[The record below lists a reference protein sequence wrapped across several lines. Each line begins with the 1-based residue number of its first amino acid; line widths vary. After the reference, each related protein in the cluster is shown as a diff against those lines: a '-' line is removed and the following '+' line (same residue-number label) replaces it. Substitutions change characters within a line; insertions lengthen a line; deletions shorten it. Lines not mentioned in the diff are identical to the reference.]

1 MRHVR
6 AVGIFLEEYV
16 VLAVIISQAVCL
28 IRPVGSRHTMVY
40 RTELVFCKSGS
51 CDWERRGIILNI
63 HFSMGQYLIIYINI
77 INNPIKDIQVKW
89 SCL

>member
-1 MRHVR
+1 
-6 AVGIFLEEYV
+6 
-16 VLAVIISQAVCL
+16 
-28 IRPVGSRHTMVY
+28 MVY

-63 HFSMGQYLIIYINI
+63 HFSMGQYVIIYINI